1 MKNGNHENCVF
12 YTASELDKHIPDSP
26 GQQLTM
32 TGVAGLKEIEDG
44 KLHRIASPASKAFN
58 ESRPLRLHHLM
69 SLELPVMVHIEM
81 HASLCLMCTLTLH
94 TSRLS

>member
-58 ESRPLRLHHLM
+58 ESCPRRLLLLM
-69 SLELPVMVHIEM
+69 SLLPFRRNSVIKINHFQKGIQID
-81 HASLCLMCTLTLH
+81 
-94 TSRLS
+94 